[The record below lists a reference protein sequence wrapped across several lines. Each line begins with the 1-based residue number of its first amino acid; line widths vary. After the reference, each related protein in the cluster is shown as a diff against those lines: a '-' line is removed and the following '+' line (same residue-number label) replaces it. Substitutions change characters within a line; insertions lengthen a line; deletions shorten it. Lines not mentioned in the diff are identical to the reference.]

1 MRSFN
6 TLFLAL
12 ASLVLA
18 VQAAYWM
25 EQIPHQGLAPYAGN
39 GYTVFRNVKDYG
51 ARGRLKHGGFWAVD
65 EADGEDQVTAL
76 QTTRLPSMPPLRL
89 AGTVVGKD
97 AYVTTQ
103 ASASGGRPLMN
114 NSPS

>member
-25 EQIPHQGLAPYAGN
+25 ESIPHQGLAPYAGS

-51 ARGRLKHGGFWAVD
+51 ARGRLKRGKVLRVVD
-65 EADGEDQVTAL
+65 YADGEDQATVL
-76 QTTRLPSMPPLRL
+76 RTTQLPSMPPSRL
-89 AGTVVGKD
+89 GGIVVGKD
-97 AYVTTQ
+97 VYVT
-103 ASASGGRPLMN
+103 ALSDALP
-114 NSPS
+114 

>member
-25 EQIPHQGLAPYAGN
+25 ESIPHQGLAPYAGS

-51 ARGRLKHGGFWAVD
+51 ARGRLKSGGFCAVD
-65 EADGEDQVTAL
+65 DADSGDQVTAL
-76 QTTRLPSMPPLRL
+76 QTTQLPSMPPLRL
-89 AGTVVGKD
+89 VGTVAGKD
-97 AYVTTQ
+97 VYVTTH
-103 ASASGGRPLMN
+103 ASTQRG
-114 NSPS
+114 SPW

>member
-1 MRSFN
+1 MRSFT

-12 ASLVLA
+12 TSLVLA

-51 ARGRLKHGGFWAVD
+51 ARGMLKCIQPCVVND
-65 EADGEDQVTAL
+65 ADGEDQVTVL
-76 QTTRLPSMPPLRL
+76 QTTRLPSMLPSRL
-89 AGTVVGKD
+89 AATVVGKD
-97 AYVTTQ
+97 VYVTAHSPTLR
-103 ASASGGRPLMN
+103 GCPLVT

>member
-1 MRSFN
+1 MRSFS

-12 ASLVLA
+12 ASLFLA

-51 ARGRLKHGGFWAVD
+51 ARGMLEHARCGVVD
-65 EADGEDQVTAL
+65 DADGEVQVTAL
-76 QTTRLPSMPPLRL
+76 QTTQLPSMPPSRL

-97 AYVTTQ
+97 VYVTTD
-103 ASASGGRPLMN
+103 ASTRRVWPVVINHAN
-114 NSPS
+114 

>member
-51 ARGRLKHGGFWAVD
+51 ARGRLK
-65 EADGEDQVTAL
+65 
-76 QTTRLPSMPPLRL
+76 
-89 AGTVVGKD
+89 
-97 AYVTTQ
+97 
-103 ASASGGRPLMN
+103 
-114 NSPS
+114 

>member
-1 MRSFN
+1 MRSFS

-25 EQIPHQGLAPYAGN
+25 ESIPHQGLAPYAGS

-51 ARGRLKHGGFWAVD
+51 AKGRLKRGRFCVAED
-65 EADGEDQVTAL
+65 ADGEDQVTAL
-76 QTTRLPSMPPLRL
+76 QTTQLPSMPPLRL
-89 AGTVVGKD
+89 VGIVVGKD
-97 AYVTTQ
+97 VYVTT
-103 ASASGGRPLMN
+103 
-114 NSPS
+114 PSEARLW

>member
-1 MRSFN
+1 MRSFT

-12 ASLVLA
+12 TSFVLA

-51 ARGRLKHGGFWAVD
+51 ARGRLKYARLCTVND
-65 EADGEDQVTAL
+65 TDGEDQVTVL
-76 QTTRLPSMPPLRL
+76 QTTRLPSMLPSPL
-89 AGTVVGKD
+89 AATVVGKD
-97 AYVTTQ
+97 VYVTAYSPTPR
-103 ASASGGRPLMN
+103 GWPLVTKI
-114 NSPS
+114 PG

>member
-25 EQIPHQGLAPYAGN
+25 EQIPHQGLAPYAGS

-51 ARGRLKHGGFWAVD
+51 ARGRLETGRFSVVD
-65 EADGEDQVTAL
+65 DADSEDQVTVL
-76 QTTRLPSMPPLRL
+76 QTTQPPSMPPLQRV
-89 AGTVVGKD
+89 GTVVGED
-97 AYVTTQ
+97 VYVTTH
-103 ASASGGRPLMN
+103 APTPKGSLMVTQH
-114 NSPS
+114 PS

>member
-25 EQIPHQGLAPYAGN
+25 ESIPHQGLAPYAGS

-51 ARGRLKHGGFWAVD
+51 ARGRLKRGKALCVVD
-65 EADGEDQVTAL
+65 YADGEDQVTAL
-76 QTTRLPSMPPLRL
+76 RTTQLPLMLPSRL
-89 AGTVVGKD
+89 GEIVVGKD
-97 AYVTTQ
+97 VYVTTLSE
-103 ASASGGRPLMN
+103 ARP
-114 NSPS
+114 S

>member
-25 EQIPHQGLAPYAGN
+25 EQIPHQGLAPYAGS

-51 ARGRLKHGGFWAVD
+51 AKGRLAVRRI
-65 EADGEDQVTAL
+65 L
-76 QTTRLPSMPPLRL
+76 
-89 AGTVVGKD
+89 VG
-97 AYVTTQ
+97 
-103 ASASGGRPLMN
+103 
-114 NSPS
+114 

>member
-51 ARGRLKHGGFWAVD
+51 ARGMLKFQGLSVVNDAD
-65 EADGEDQVTAL
+65 EEDQVTAL
-76 QTTRLPSMPPLRL
+76 QTTLLPSMLPSLL
-89 AGTVVGKD
+89 AGTVVGED
-97 AYVTTQ
+97 VYVTSRLQ
-103 ASASGGRPLMN
+103 GHQEIK
-114 NSPS
+114 SPS

>member
-25 EQIPHQGLAPYAGN
+25 EQIPHQGLAPYAGS

-51 ARGRLKHGGFWAVD
+51 ARGRLKHGGPWVVD
-65 EADGEDQVTAL
+65 ETDSEDQVTAL
-76 QTTRLPSMPPLRL
+76 QTTQLPSMPPLRL
-89 AGTVVGKD
+89 AGIVVGKD
-97 AYVTTQ
+97 VYVTTE
-103 ASASGGRPLMN
+103 ASTLRGSRVAINHTS
-114 NSPS
+114 

>member
-51 ARGRLKHGGFWAVD
+51 AKGMLKYRRLCVVHD
-65 EADGEDQVTAL
+65 TDGEDQVTAL
-76 QTTRLPSMPPLRL
+76 QTTQLPSMLPSRL
-89 AGTVVGKD
+89 AGTVVGED
-97 AYVTTQ
+97 VYVMAQ
-103 ASASGGRPLMN
+103 
-114 NSPS
+114 SPTPRC